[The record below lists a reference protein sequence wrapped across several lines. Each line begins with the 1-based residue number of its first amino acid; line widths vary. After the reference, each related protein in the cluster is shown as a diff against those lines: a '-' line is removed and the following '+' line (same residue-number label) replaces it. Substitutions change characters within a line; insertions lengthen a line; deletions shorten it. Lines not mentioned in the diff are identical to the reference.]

1 MPPVGKNDKWM
12 NSLLSSGWMAR
23 AHGGRRHRLF
33 HPLHKGCPWDQF
45 DMEKRR
51 ITVVFSSTG
60 KRFVLHDEWD
70 GLVKNPGCLSEGEAW
85 TGWTFFQR
93 RTSSTAPAPV
103 PYAAGAMAG
112 APSTTSS
119 ATASD
124 AQEVVIA
131 ADTPQST
138 MVEVG
143 RQDQLEVTSPIS
155 GCTPLTTSF
164 GIWWE
169 SFGKAYAKRASSCIL
184 QLRELESKGECG
196 CGSNLLHL
204 LAVFKKILYVA
215 DMQC

>member
-1 MPPVGKNDKWM
+1 MDGSSSWRTSP
-12 NSLLSSGWMAR
+12 SLVFQG
-23 AHGGRRHRLF
+23 HQ
-33 HPLHKGCPWDQF
+33 LH
-45 DMEKRR
+45 MEKRR

-60 KRFVLHDEWD
+60 NRFVLHDEWD
-70 GLVKNPGCLSEGEAW
+70 GPVKNPGCLSEGEAW

-143 RQDQLEVTSPIS
+143 RQDQLEVPD
-155 GCTPLTTSF
+155 PPYPDAL
-164 GIWWE
+164 
-169 SFGKAYAKRASSCIL
+169 RL
-184 QLRELESKGECG
+184 QLPLGYGGNSLAKPKPKERARAFFNSESLSRRGSVVVEVTCYTFWQFSKRFCTLLTCSTECRESPFFTQLLS
-196 CGSNLLHL
+196 GSFL
-204 LAVFKKILYVA
+204 
-215 DMQC
+215 CR